1 MSVMLGSV
9 LELTL
14 FNVFI
19 KSLEYGAKCIIITSV
34 NKAKLGGMA
43 SVLDSRAA
51 IQRYLKKLEEW
62 LNRNLVKFSKVKC
75 QTLLLRQSI
84 AWHQCKLVT
93 DWLQTVLQKRN

>member
-51 IQRYLKKLEEW
+51 IQRYPKSW
-62 LNRNLVKFSKVKC
+62 RNGSRENL
-75 QTLLLRQSI
+75 
-84 AWHQCKLVT
+84 
-93 DWLQTVLQKRN
+93 